1 MVSTEKMVRA
11 FKALSNFKVDIVCE
25 IKPDQKLSGFTCAV
39 TLFVG
44 TRPARVS
51 VNYSFN
57 FCSGFY
63 RYLCSIYLIH
73 NHAVFYYFV

>member
-11 FKALSNFKVDIVCE
+11 FKALSNFKVDILCE
-25 IKPDQKLSGFTCAV
+25 IKADQKLSAFTCAV

-51 VNYSFN
+51 VDY
-57 FCSGFY
+57 GFY
-63 RYLCSIYLIH
+63 RYH
-73 NHAVFYYFV
+73 NIAGNFLG